1 MPSSLFLERHR
12 RFPHFLV
19 TFDGGARLR
28 GRRRVAGAAA
38 VLWGPIC
45 GDGDRRPLKFS
56 QVMLPG
62 VEHAQVAEAW
72 GLRLACLLLLGA
84 RASFGGE
91 KSALIAGD
99 NLAVVRYG
107 AAQGRL
113 HRPEMQGILEQ
124 VLGQLAAAGWS
135 PEWVAMRRAFNK
147 AADELATGALFEAG
161 DLAKAGAFS
170 PVFRDFS

>member
-1 MPSSLFLERHR
+1 M
-12 RFPHFLV
+12 
-19 TFDGGARLR
+19 
-28 GRRRVAGAAA
+28 AGAAA
-38 VLWGPIC
+38 VLWGPIG

-84 RASFGGE
+84 RSAFGGE

-99 NLAVVRYG
+99 NLGVVRYG

-147 AADELATGALFEAG
+147 TADELATGAVFEAG
-161 DLAKAGAFS
+161 DLAKAGTFS